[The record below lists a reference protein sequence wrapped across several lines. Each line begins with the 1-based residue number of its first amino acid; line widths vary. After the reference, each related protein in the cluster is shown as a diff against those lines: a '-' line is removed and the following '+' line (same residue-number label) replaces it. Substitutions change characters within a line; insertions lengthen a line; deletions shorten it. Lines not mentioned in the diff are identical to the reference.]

1 MARRPARPAATAGD
15 AHQARLAER
24 GERRARGAYYTPPEL
39 IDGVLDLALDPFL
52 ERAAAAGP
60 EAVLA
65 LRVIDPSC
73 GDGRFLVAAG
83 ERLVAALVAAG
94 TPADE
99 AAAQV
104 ASSCLHG
111 VDLDPEAVDLARGSL
126 RSLGAA
132 PDAARIAVVPGDA
145 LLEVGL
151 VPEGSF
157 DLVVGNPPFL
167 SQLDASTARSAESTA
182 LLRSRFGEAIA
193 AYTGPAAAFLLL
205 GRALARPDGGV
216 VALVEPVPVLSA
228 RDAAGTRAALLEGGH
243 LRSLWLVG
251 DAGFDADV
259 EVCVPV
265 VERSGPAERA
275 GPPTTSLH
283 RGRTC
288 DGAGTATAPTPADP
302 SWSGLLA
309 AIDGLPDR
317 SLRTDGTLADLATAT
332 ADFRDQYYG
341 LAPFVADEP
350 DADDAAHPPLVTVG
364 LIDPAQLG
372 WGERPTRFNKVSY
385 LHPRV
390 DRAALPEPLARWADA
405 RLVPK
410 VLLATQTRVLEAVA
424 DPTGRLLP
432 SVPVVSV
439 VPNDPS
445 DAMAVWR
452 IAAVLTCPAVALV
465 AARRHLGTGRSARAL
480 RLRAAEVLE
489 LPTPS
494 DRAAWDVAGQALS
507 AGAPVVEVGAAMDA
521 AYGLP
526 GDDALL
532 AWWIDLL
539 PSRVRT

>member
-1 MARRPARPAATAGD
+1 MARRPLRPAATAGD
-15 AHQARLAER
+15 VHQARLDER

-39 IDGVLDLALDPFL
+39 ISGVLDLALDPLL

-60 EAVLA
+60 DAVLA
-65 LRVIDPSC
+65 LRIIDPSC
-73 GDGRFLVAAG
+73 GDGRFLAAAG

-99 AAAQV
+99 AAALV
-104 ASSCLHG
+104 AGRCLHG

-126 RSLGAA
+126 RSFGAA
-132 PDAARIAVVPGDA
+132 PDAARIAVVRGDA
-145 LLEVGL
+145 LLEVEL

-167 SQLDASTARSAESTA
+167 SQLDAGTARSAESTA
-182 LLRSRFGEAIA
+182 RLRARFGGAIA

-216 VALVEPVPVLSA
+216 VALVEPVPLLSA
-228 RDAAGTRAALLEGGH
+228 RDAAGTRAALLDDGH

-265 VERSGPAERA
+265 LERSVSVDRRRPGS
-275 GPPTTSLH
+275 TSLH
-283 RGRTC
+283 RGRSG
-288 DGAGTATAPTPADP
+288 DDAGAAPAPTPADP

-309 AIDGLPDR
+309 TIDGLPDR
-317 SLRTDGTLADLATAT
+317 SLDAVGTLADLATAT

-341 LAPFVADEP
+341 LAGCIVDEP
-350 DADDAAHPPLVTVG
+350 DADDATHPPLVTVG

-390 DRAALPEPLARWADA
+390 DRAALPEPLVRWVDA

-410 VLLATQTRVLEAVA
+410 VLLATQTRVLEAVV
-424 DPTGRLLP
+424 DPVGRLLP

-439 VPNDPS
+439 IPNDPV

-452 IAAVLTCPAVALV
+452 IGAVLTCPAVALV
-465 AARRHLGTGRSARAL
+465 AARRHLGTGRSARSL

-489 LPTPS
+489 LPTPA
-494 DRAAWDVAGQALS
+494 DRVAWDAAAEALS
-507 AGAPVVEVGAAMDA
+507 AGAPVAEVGAAMDA

-532 AWWIDLL
+532 AWWLDLL
-539 PSRVRT
+539 PSRRRT